1 MQLSQWMKEQN
12 LSVNAMSKQC
22 GIPRQ
27 TINNARSGNI
37 DIALRTAMTIV
48 KFTKNAVTYEDLTR
62 KNDEDEKRNDEREKN
77 QNPDQVDVAV

>member
-1 MQLSQWMKEQN
+1 MQLSQWMMEKK

-48 KFTKNAVTYEDLTR
+48 KFTKNEVTYEDLARETK
-62 KNDEDEKRNDEREKN
+62 KNDESN
-77 QNPDQVDVAV
+77 QDGHHD